1 MTGPGSFRHHSLG
14 GSVSFAHPGHG
25 FTFGCTVES
34 QMGPARRRTG
44 DRCSRRLRGS
54 LLRGVGRRNTTC
66 ADSVIEPVPT

>member
-34 QMGPARRRTG
+34 QMGPAHRRPV
-44 DRCSRRLRGS
+44 S
-54 LLRGVGRRNTTC
+54 LV
-66 ADSVIEPVPT
+66 DSVVRCCVA